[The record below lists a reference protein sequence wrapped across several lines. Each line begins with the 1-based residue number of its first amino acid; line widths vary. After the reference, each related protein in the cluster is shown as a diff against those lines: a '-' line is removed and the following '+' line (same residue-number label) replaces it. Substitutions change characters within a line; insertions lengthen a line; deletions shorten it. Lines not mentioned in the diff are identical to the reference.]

1 MQESQPLSE
10 ELENS
15 KIGTYEKMISNQ
27 ILNQIGLSLNPNEIQ
42 KGLED
47 KSSRFYSVLRVPM
60 ALSLNAL
67 ILAQIK
73 TYKLFCQKKIADYLI
88 LTNPSQ
94 MEQQQQDFEDFIPKD
109 ILEFKSQ
116 LLEKQQ
122 ELRNKEQL
130 FYDDLALSQATLKK
144 EVRQQIIEF
153 GEFVGNFNELT
164 TQKLS
169 EISARAAEQK
179 SELIETRRTWKNLAA
194 LIASILADKG
204 VVLYTGD
211 QEYQQIMDLNFLQ
224 NLGEG

>member
-204 VVLYTGD
+204 VVLYT
-211 QEYQQIMDLNFLQ
+211 
-224 NLGEG
+224 